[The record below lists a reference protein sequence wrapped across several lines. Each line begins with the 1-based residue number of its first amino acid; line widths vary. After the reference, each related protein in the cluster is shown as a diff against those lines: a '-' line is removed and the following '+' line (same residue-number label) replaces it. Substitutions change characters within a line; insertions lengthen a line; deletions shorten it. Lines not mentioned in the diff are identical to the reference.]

1 MIKKSNFFIILI
13 FVFIGTWIGSSMMNV
28 HKAKNREGIIL
39 SPSKNKSVEFINGI
53 NTSQL
58 MMNFHRNLTVGGSN
72 IVSGNFDRND
82 IEVIWQDENT
92 LIIEYQKGTKL
103 NSREGEVYFFGDIVK
118 VIYREVNE

>member
-1 MIKKSNFFIILI
+1 
-13 FVFIGTWIGSSMMNV
+13 MMNV

-39 SPSKNKSVEFINGI
+39 SLSKNKSVEFINGI

-92 LIIEYQKGTKL
+92 LIIEYQKGTIL
-103 NSREGEVYFFGDIVK
+103 NNQEAEIYFFGDIVK
-118 VIYREVNE
+118 VIYREANEH